1 MKYLKRLITCCLVFI
16 SAISHWQIRVGTTF
30 SINPALAA
38 YVSSYQYASGLS
50 LSVVDNLN
58 VRLSAALL
66 PQYLSFCFLCL
77 STLIVEYSDDL
88 YPIINGREMESAG
101 RQVGRKHCLYSSRAN
116 VCMSPGAPD
125 SSLCPLRRIAPIS
138 QWSSTQVA

>member
-1 MKYLKRLITCCLVFI
+1 MKYLKRLSTCCLVFI

-38 YVSSYQYASGLS
+38 YVSSYQYASLS
-50 LSVVDNLN
+50 LLLTTSTSVY
-58 VRLSAALL
+58 LL
-66 PQYLSFCFLCL
+66 LYIPQYLSFCFLCL
-77 STLIVEYSDDL
+77 STLIVEYSDVL

-138 QWSSTQVA
+138 RWSSTQVA